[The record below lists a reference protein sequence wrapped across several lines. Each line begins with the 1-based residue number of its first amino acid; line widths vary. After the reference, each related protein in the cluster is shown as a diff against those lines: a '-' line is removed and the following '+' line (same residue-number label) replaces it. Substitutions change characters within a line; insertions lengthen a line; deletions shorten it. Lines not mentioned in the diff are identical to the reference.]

1 MTPNENSIVSK
12 IVKNFQQ
19 FYSSQFT
26 IYASKRSISEEFDD
40 QMEPVKNILQ

>member
-26 IYASKRSISEEFDD
+26 RLNEAL
-40 QMEPVKNILQ
+40 VKNLMTKWNL